1 LKTRKS
7 RRKQSNANR
16 GIRQI
21 SRRAMGVSLEP
32 FRLALALPKD
42 VIRLSVG
49 EPDFDTPDF
58 IRDAAKRALDDGFT
72 HYTPASGYENLRKAV
87 ANKLHVENEINCDYA
102 KEIVV
107 TPGSSSGI
115 FLAMLALLDP
125 GDEVLVPDP
134 AWFHYRTLIG
144 LTGAK
149 PVGMPIKFK
158 DNTSSL
164 DLRTTQRRVSKR
176 TKILILNTPSNPTGL
191 MLSRQVLEEAGEFAA
206 KHNLWIISD
215 EVYEKI
221 VYPGNTH
228 ISPASLPGLKER
240 TLTSNGFSKAY
251 SMTGWRV
258 GYLAG
263 PTEVMEKVAALN
275 GYTSLCASSI
285 SQRAALVGLTDQRI
299 VGVINEM
306 VERFT
311 KRRTMVLEALD
322 NLPGIKA
329 YPPQGAFYTW
339 IDIRGTGM
347 SSERFSS
354 ELMQKEKV
362 GLLPGPLF
370 GELGKG
376 HVRISFSTGEDQ
388 LKEALERFRKFVLAG
403 H

>member
-1 LKTRKS
+1 MQVMKP
-7 RRKQSNANR
+7 
-16 GIRQI
+16 I
-21 SRRAMGVSLEP
+21 SRRAREVSLEP

-49 EPDFDTPDF
+49 EPDFDTPEF
-58 IRDAAKRALDDGFT
+58 IREAAKKSIDEGFT
-72 HYTPASGYENLRKAV
+72 HYTPASGYEDLRKAV
-87 ANKLHVENEINCDYA
+87 AEKLHRENGITYDYE
-102 KEIVV
+102 KEIVI

-115 FLAMLALLDP
+115 FLAMLTLLDP

-134 AWFHYRTLIG
+134 AWFHYRTLIN
-144 LTGAK
+144 LCGAK
-149 PVGMPIKFK
+149 SVGMPVKFI
-158 DNTSSL
+158 DNSSTL
-164 DLRTTQRRVSKR
+164 DLEETRRRVTDK

-191 MLSRQVLEEAGEFAA
+191 MLSREVLKEVGEFAE

-228 ISPASLPGLKER
+228 ISPASLADLKER

-258 GYLAG
+258 GFLAG
-263 PTEVMEKVAALN
+263 QAEIMEKVAALN
-275 GYTSLCASSI
+275 GYTSLCASSV
-285 SQRAALVGLTDQRI
+285 SQRAALTGLTNRKIDAAI
-299 VGVINEM
+299 KKM
-306 VERFT
+306 VDRFT
-311 KRRTMVLEALD
+311 KRREMVLEALT

-339 IDIRGTGM
+339 IDITGTGM
-347 SSERFSS
+347 SSETFAAKLI
-354 ELMQKEKV
+354 EKEKV

-376 HVRISFSTGEDQ
+376 HVRISFSTGEDK
-388 LKEALERFRKFVLAG
+388 LKEALERFRRFVLSN

>member
-1 LKTRKS
+1 MRTRKS
-7 RRKQSNANR
+7 KKKPFNSKKAMEPISNR
-16 GIRQI
+16 VKE
-21 SRRAMGVSLEP
+21 VSLEP

-58 IRDAAKRALDDGFT
+58 IRDAAKRAIDEGFT
-72 HYTPASGYENLRKAV
+72 HYTPASGYEDLRKAV
-87 ANKLHVENEINCDYA
+87 ADKLHRENEISYDYA
-102 KEIVV
+102 KETVI

-134 AWFHYRTLIG
+134 AWFHYRTLIS

-149 PVGMPIKFK
+149 PVGMPIKFE
-158 DNTSSL
+158 DHTSSL
-164 DLRTTQRRVSKR
+164 DLRTTQRRVTKR

-191 MLSRQVLEEAGEFAA
+191 MLSSQVLEEAGEFAE

-258 GYLAG
+258 GFLAG
-263 PTEVMEKVAALN
+263 PPEIMEKVAALN
-275 GYTSLCASSI
+275 GYTSLCASSV
-285 SQRAALVGLTDQRI
+285 SQRAALVGLTDPRMDTAI
-299 VGVINEM
+299 KEM
-306 VERFT
+306 VDRFT
-311 KRRTMVLEALD
+311 KRREMVLQALN

-339 IDIRGTGM
+339 IDITGTGM
-347 SSERFSS
+347 SSERFSAK
-354 ELMQKEKV
+354 LMEQEKV

-376 HVRISFSTGEDQ
+376 HIRISFSTGEDQ
-388 LKEALERFRKFVLAG
+388 LKEALERFRRFVLAN

>member
-1 LKTRKS
+1 MCFGMQVMKP
-7 RRKQSNANR
+7 
-16 GIRQI
+16 I
-21 SRRAMGVSLEP
+21 SARAREISLEP

-58 IRDAAKRALDDGFT
+58 IRDAAKKSIDDGFT
-72 HYTPASGYENLRKAV
+72 HYSPASGYEDLRKAV
-87 ANKLHVENEINCDYA
+87 AEKLRRENGISYNHETD
-102 KEIVV
+102 IVI

-115 FLAMLALLDP
+115 YLAMLTLLEP

-134 AWFHYRTLIG
+134 AWFHYRTLIQ
-144 LTGAK
+144 LCGAK
-149 PVGMPIKFK
+149 PVGMPVKFEN
-158 DNTSSL
+158 DTSSL
-164 DLRTTQRRVSKR
+164 DLEETKRRVTNK
-176 TKILILNTPSNPTGL
+176 TKILILNSPSNPTGL
-191 MLSRQVLEEAGEFAA
+191 MLSRDVLKEAGEFAE

-221 VYPGNTH
+221 VYAGNTH

-263 PTEVMEKVAALN
+263 MPEVMEKVAALN
-275 GYTSLCASSI
+275 GYILLGPSSV
-285 SQRAALVGLTDQRI
+285 SQRAALIGVTDPRI
-299 VGVINEM
+299 DAAIRAM
-306 VERFT
+306 VERYT
-311 KRRTMVLEALD
+311 KRREMVLDALT
-322 NLPGIKA
+322 NLPKIKV

-339 IDIRGTGM
+339 IDIRRTGM
-347 SSERFSS
+347 SAEEFSS
-354 ELMQKEKV
+354 KLIEREKV

-376 HVRISFSTGEDQ
+376 HVRLSFSTGEDK
-388 LKEALERFRKFVLAG
+388 LKEALARFCRFVLTNN
-403 H
+403 